1 MDTKIPL
8 RLAII
13 GLGNQ
18 AFEHIEAAH
27 QHVDVKIVAGVDHS
41 LICRNKLKQFDPQIA
56 VFERI
61 EDLLAKQDSL
71 ALDGLILALPH
82 HVYAEMWPTILAFK
96 RPLLKEKPLGRDY
109 AEAQHFLQCAEQQG
123 CPLQTAIQRR
133 RHPSYQALYQYLQ
146 AHQIKVSEVH
156 AHLHL
161 GKGQV
166 PSHKITS
173 SPLPLLSWRGERQQ
187 AGGGALLDAGY
198 HLVDLVQYLV
208 GPFDVVSST
217 MWAGQQLDNG
227 YCIED
232 RSLLLARNEQT
243 WVMLDTWVQGELSPC
258 GHQYQK
264 SELIVLQTN
273 VGVIRA
279 DRTGVWH
286 NEQQICQQ
294 AQDWQYAMR
303 HQLSEFASNVRQNSW
318 HDEHFWDQLPAMRVI
333 EEAYRLSSRY

>member
-1 MDTKIPL
+1 MDTKIPI
-8 RLAII
+8 RLAVI

-27 QHVDVKIVAGVDHS
+27 QHHDVKIVAGVDQS
-41 LICRNKLKQFDPQIA
+41 VICRNKLMQFDAQIA
-56 VFERI
+56 VFEQL
-61 EDLLAKQDSL
+61 EDLLAMQQTL

-82 HVYAEMWPTILAFK
+82 HVYAKIWPTILAFK
-96 RPLLKEKPLGRDY
+96 LPLLKEKPLGRDY

-133 RHPSYQALYQYLQ
+133 HHPSYQALYQYIQ
-146 AHQIKVSEVH
+146 THQVHISEVH

-161 GKGQV
+161 GKGHVQSHEAAPHHV
-166 PSHKITS
+166 PS
-173 SPLPLLSWRGERQQ
+173 LSWRGERQQ

-217 MWAGQQLDNG
+217 MWAGQQLDDG
-227 YCIED
+227 HSIED
-232 RSLLLARNEQT
+232 RSLLFGRNEHT
-243 WVMLDTWVQGELSPC
+243 WVMLDTWVQGEISPC
-258 GHQYQK
+258 GHRYQK
-264 SELIVLQTN
+264 SEQILLQTN

-286 NEQQICQQ
+286 DNQQICQE
-294 AQDWQYAMR
+294 AQDWQYAMQQ
-303 HQLSEFASNVRQNSW
+303 QLSEFAFNMRHNQW
-318 HDEHFWDQLPAMRVI
+318 RDEHFWDQLPAMRVI